1 MKILLAASS
10 NTLKKLI
17 NKSLESRGDEVII
30 ANSEEEIMNSVFYD
44 KPTIIL
50 LQGTLW
56 KESGF
61 EVCLS
66 IQNVTQTPVIIFSS
80 GKEIQEKY
88 IKYHSSDFL
97 EIPFSPEKL
106 YDKIDLLVQNRKT
119 ILIVED
125 SEMIRKSLTKSL
137 KEKGFD
143 IIEAKDGVEALEK
156 LKEEYIDVILSD
168 VEMPRMNGYELCR
181 KVKRDSDT
189 SYIPVILTSTL
200 SSGLFIDR
208 GFQAGADEYLPKP
221 IKINQL
227 ITSINNIFSDIDN
240 VNRGNILFIDEK
252 EFLFEQFKPPLI
264 NQGFI
269 VYNVKKIAEAIPTI
283 NKKEIDILIIL
294 DEMLDLLGF
303 NFVKKL
309 NALEKI
315 VIILLNRSS
324 RKKIAKLKAANIL
337 FYIAKPFTPEKLV
350 GIVERAVTDTNRN
363 KELEAVKS
371 YISEA
376 ALASARQIAKNKVKK
391 NELRAEER
399 TLTLLFTDI
408 KGFSTLCENLETPEI
423 VGFLNNYFDIMANIL
438 KQNGALIDKYI
449 GDAIMALFDPLKDK
463 DAHFNAVNAAL
474 EMQEALTEF
483 NRERIKNNEEP
494 VFMRIGVNTGQV
506 IWGDV
511 GSIYDRRD
519 TTVIGDPVN
528 IASRLEGANKQFG
541 TKIMIS
547 ENTYHFVKD
556 NIEVRELDLIRVKGK
571 LEPTR
576 VYEVLAK
583 KGELSKEKAEVVH
596 NFHQGLMLYRNRE
609 FKESLKYFLMALEL
623 DKADNPSKTY
633 IKRAKIFIK
642 SPPSENWDG
651 VYTMKTK

>member
-1 MKILLAASS
+1 MKVLLAASS

-17 NKSLESRGDEVII
+17 NKSLEARGDEVII
-30 ANSEEEIMNSVFYD
+30 AENEEDIMNSVLYD

-56 KESGF
+56 QESGF

-66 IQNVTQTPVIIFSS
+66 IQNITQTPVIIFSS

-88 IKYHSSDFL
+88 IKYHSNDFL
-97 EIPFSPEKL
+97 EVPFSPDKL

-119 ILIVED
+119 ILLVED
-125 SEMIRKSLTKSL
+125 SDMIRKSLSKSL

-143 IIEAKDGVEALEK
+143 IIEANDGIEALDK
-156 LKEEYIDVILSD
+156 IKNEYIDIILSD

-181 KVKRDSDT
+181 KVKNNTDT
-189 SYIPVILTSTL
+189 SYIPFILTSTL

-227 ITSINNIFSDIDN
+227 ITAINNIFSDIDN

-252 EFLFEQFKPPLI
+252 EYLYEQFKSPLI

-269 VYNVKKIAEAIPTI
+269 VYNVKNIAKAIPTI
-283 NKKEIDILIIL
+283 NEKDIDVLIIP
-294 DEMLDLLGF
+294 DEILDLLGL
-303 NFVKKL
+303 NFAKRL
-309 NALEKI
+309 ISLDKI

-324 RKKIAKLKAANIL
+324 RKKTAKLKAANIL
-337 FYIAKPFTPEKLV
+337 YYIAKPFTPEKLV
-350 GIVERAVTDTNRN
+350 GIVERSVIDTNRN
-363 KELEAVKS
+363 RELEAVKS

-376 ALASARQIAKNKVKK
+376 ALASARQIAKKKVKK

-399 TLTLLFTDI
+399 ILTLLFTDI

-463 DAHFNAVNAAL
+463 DAHLNAVNASL
-474 EMQEALTEF
+474 EMQEALNKF
-483 NRERIKNNEEP
+483 NAERIKNNEEP

-528 IASRLEGANKQFG
+528 LASRLEGANKQFG

-547 ENTYHFVKD
+547 ENTYNFVKD
-556 NIEVRELDLIRVKGK
+556 KIEARELDLIRVKGK
-571 LEPTR
+571 AEPTR

-583 KGELSKEKAEVVH
+583 AGELSKEKAEVIR
-596 NFHQGLMLYRNRE
+596 NFEQGLLLYRNRE
-609 FKESLKYFLMALEL
+609 FKESLKYFLKALEL
-623 DKADNPSKTY
+623 DKTDNPSKTY
-633 IKRAKIFIK
+633 IKRDKVFLK
-642 SPPSENWDG
+642 SPPPENWDG